1 MVARSTSDDT
11 EVSDKWLIS
20 KWYERIGRKQV
31 LVDMKSSLDRHIDR
45 VVWNKEE
52 TEAKLSGRHVKGTF
66 KVDDENLV
74 IALNLSFVAKLA
86 KGIIEKKI
94 DEIIRQR
101 LYDQPT

>member
-1 MVARSTSDDT
+1 MADLKMVRAHRADT
-11 EVSDKWLIS
+11 LDEAKV
-20 KWYERIGRKQV
+20 RVKQV

-52 TEAKLSGRHVKGTF
+52 TEAKLSGRHVTGTF

-101 LYDQPT
+101 LYDQLT